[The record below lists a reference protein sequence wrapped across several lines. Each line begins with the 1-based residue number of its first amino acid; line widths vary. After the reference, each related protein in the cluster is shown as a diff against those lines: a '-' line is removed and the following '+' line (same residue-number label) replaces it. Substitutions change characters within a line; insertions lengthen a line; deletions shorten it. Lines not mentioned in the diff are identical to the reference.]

1 MGAVKNL
8 GSGTKS
14 PEPFDTGLMLMMKY
28 RRPTVSL
35 EDILPDYLPHLSLE
49 VANKRAAKCD
59 LPFPV
64 FKPDGN
70 KSPYYVHLTAL
81 AIWLDS
87 LQEDSQ
93 KDWHAMNN

>member
-1 MGAVKNL
+1 MGTDKNL
-8 GSGTKS
+8 GIKS
-14 PEPFDTGLMLMMKY
+14 KNAEPFDTGLMLVMKY
-28 RRPTVSL
+28 RRPAVTL
-35 EDILPDYLPHLSLE
+35 EEILPDYLPHLTIE
-49 VANKRAAKCD
+49 VANKRAAKCS

-70 KSPYYVHLTAL
+70 KSPYCVHLTAL

-93 KDWHAMNN
+93 KDWQAMNQ